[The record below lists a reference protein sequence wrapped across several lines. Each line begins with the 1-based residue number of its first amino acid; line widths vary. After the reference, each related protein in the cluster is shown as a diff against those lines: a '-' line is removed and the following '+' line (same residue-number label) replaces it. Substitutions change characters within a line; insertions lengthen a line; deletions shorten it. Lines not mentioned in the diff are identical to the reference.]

1 MRSQSES
8 GCRRTA
14 QAGLRRWMAWLWGTG
29 ASQLVEFAFVF
40 PLLLVLVVGIAD
52 FGRAYNLKQKL
63 NNAAR
68 EGARIAIG
76 QTQIDLSQTNP
87 LTIQAIAEAVVNYL
101 NGENVDTSLIDSS
114 QPCAADT
121 AIRTWAY
128 CQSGT
133 SDQALVIERNFIVT
147 GASGIIVSTRV
158 TLNYPFSWSFSQIIR
173 LLVPSA
179 SYSDSFTI
187 SSDAVM
193 KNLT

>member
-1 MRSQSES
+1 MKNPRKT
-8 GCRRTA
+8 GCRRA
-14 QAGLRRWMAWLWGTG
+14 AKAGLRRWAARLWETG

-52 FGRAYNLKQKL
+52 FGSAYNLKQKL

-76 QTQIDLSQTNP
+76 QNPIDLSQTNP
-87 LTIQAIAEAVVNYL
+87 LTVQAIAEAVVNYL
-101 NGENVDTSLIDSS
+101 NGENVDTSLIDLS
-114 QPCAADT
+114 QPCASDSGLR
-121 AIRTWAY
+121 IWAY

-133 SDQALVIERNFIVT
+133 SDQLLVIERNYIVS
-147 GASGIIVSTRV
+147 GPSGIILSTRV
-158 TLNYPFSWSFSQIIR
+158 TLNYPYSWSFSQIIR

-179 SYSDSFTI
+179 SYSGSFTI

-193 KNLT
+193 KNLV

>member
-1 MRSQSES
+1 VRSQSES
-8 GCRRTA
+8 GGRRTA
-14 QAGLRRWMAWLWGTG
+14 QAGLRRWAAWLWGTE
-29 ASQLVEFAFVF
+29 ASQLLEFAFVL
-40 PLLLVLVVGIAD
+40 PLLLVLIVGIVD
-52 FGRAYNLKQKL
+52 FGSAYNLKQKL

-87 LTIQAIAEAVVNYL
+87 LTIQAVAEVVEQYL
-101 NGENVDTSLIDSS
+101 DGENVDSSVIDFS

-121 AIRTWAY
+121 ATRTWAY

-158 TLNYPFSWSFSQIIR
+158 TLNYPYSWSFSQIIR
-173 LLVPSA
+173 ILVPSA

-187 SSDAVM
+187 SSDTVM

>member
-1 MRSQSES
+1 MKSQIES
-8 GCRRTA
+8 GCFRTA
-14 QAGLRRWMAWLWGTG
+14 QAGLHRWAAWLWGTD
-29 ASQLVEFAFVF
+29 AAQLLEFAFMLPF
-40 PLLLVLVVGIAD
+40 LLVLGVGFAD
-52 FGRAYNLKQKL
+52 FGGAFNLKQKL

-76 QTQIDLSQTNP
+76 QPQIDLSQTNP
-87 LTIQAIAEAVVNYL
+87 LSIQVIVEAMDNYL
-101 NGENVDTSLIDSS
+101 AGENVDTSLIDFS

-121 AIRTWAY
+121 AIRVWAY

-147 GASGIIVSTRV
+147 GATGIIVSTRV
-158 TLNYPFSWSFSQIIR
+158 TLNYPYSWSFSQIIR

-179 SYSDSFTI
+179 SYSGSFTI

-193 KNLT
+193 KNFL

>member
-8 GCRRTA
+8 GGRRTA
-14 QAGLRRWMAWLWGTG
+14 QAGLRRWAAWLWGTG

-68 EGARIAIG
+68 EGTRIAIG
-76 QTQIDLSQTNP
+76 QPQIDLSQTIP

-101 NGENVDTSLIDSS
+101 NGENVDTSFIDLA
-114 QPCAADT
+114 QPCVADT
-121 AIRTWAY
+121 ATRTWAY

-133 SDQALVIERNFIVT
+133 SDQVLVIERNYIVS
-147 GASGIIVSTRV
+147 GPSGIIVSTRV
-158 TLNYPFSWSFSQIIR
+158 TLNYPYSWSFSQTIR
-173 LLVPSA
+173 ILVPSA

-193 KNLT
+193 KNLV

>member
-8 GCRRTA
+8 GCRRAA
-14 QAGLRRWMAWLWGTG
+14 QAGLRRWAAWLWGTG

-52 FGRAYNLKQKL
+52 FGSAYNLKQKL

-101 NGENVDTSLIDSS
+101 NGENVDTSLIDLA
-114 QPCAADT
+114 QPCAADP
-121 AIRTWAY
+121 ALRIWAY

-133 SDQALVIERNFIVT
+133 SDQLLVIERNFIVT
-147 GASGIIVSTRV
+147 GPSGLMVSTRV
-158 TLNYPFSWSFSQIIR
+158 TLNYPYSWSFSQIIR
-173 LLVPSA
+173 LMVPSA

-193 KNLT
+193 ENFT